1 MENMYGKGRMEKKR
15 GGEDSELFLIVLKQK
30 KGTSEEG
37 VGGEDNWD
45 QIGIRRAA
53 RVLEFLRFF
62 SEKK

>member
-1 MENMYGKGRMEKKR
+1 MGKGIEWKKK
-15 GGEDSELFLIVLKQK
+15 GAILSYFWLFETK

-53 RVLEFLRFF
+53 RVLEFLRYI
-62 SEKK
+62 SEK